1 MKIQGAVVLVAA
13 LAVASG
19 KSVRQLMVRTNFVG
33 EGSNDLAVHLLQS
46 ESKSGENTVFSPLGY
61 NAILAILAE
70 GARGETRN
78 QLAKALNLPEDTYAV
93 RSTYK
98 TVLSSMMEHGLLN
111 QPEFKS
117 WFYVYKNN
125 SVEESY
131 KNVLRDNY
139 LIDIK
144 EVDRYTYPEDDEK
157 EHNDNPVVAVTTEM
171 EQRPEEDSKENSSEE
186 KKEGDKSEEKKEG
199 DKSEEK
205 KNEDKSEESKEDNS
219 SEEKVVD
226 NIAQESVDQKG
237 SDKEQTDKEQEIL
250 TTEVAVTD
258 ETKLEDVNQVVA
270 DDKPNINEID
280 NETAVKNE
288 ALLEQTTKSAEIVD
302 EMTTEAI
309 SENQVDPKA
318 EDARENSKGDRMDLE
333 DIIARSLKSEI
344 RGEKEMVSALS
355 ANRLASL
362 GDGGQKPNSRMI
374 IFNALYFRGNWST
387 PLKSSSNKLPF
398 TTSGGET
405 MVEAMTGEDELETG
419 RIPDL
424 GATALDIPYQ
434 GDKYSMLILLPDE
447 RDGLGEVVK
456 KLSGFSFKNIGQYLS
471 KKPVN
476 LCIPKF
482 RFYTIS
488 KPKDAL
494 LKSGIRDIFGEEA
507 DLSGITGSKSL
518 YLDDLVQL
526 VTLDVD
532 ESHSSNVQLTVGS
545 ISDQTRSADIS
556 TFKANHPFMFV
567 VRDRQENLVVV
578 AGLVQNPT
586 VNRD

>member
-1 MKIQGAVVLVAA
+1 MKIQVVVVLVAS
-13 LAVASG
+13 LAIASG

-46 ESKSGENTVFSPLGY
+46 ESKSGENSVFSPLGY

-78 QLAKALNLPEDTYAV
+78 QLARALNLPEDTYAV

-98 TVLSSMMEHGLLN
+98 TVLSSMTEHGVLN

-144 EVDRYTYPEDDEK
+144 EVDRYTYPEDDEQ
-157 EHNDNPVVAVTTEM
+157 EPNNPVVTTATKM
-171 EQRPEEDSKENSSEE
+171 DQRPQEDSKEDSSEE
-186 KKEGDKSEEKKEG
+186 KKEGDKSEE
-199 DKSEEK
+199 
-205 KNEDKSEESKEDNS
+205 SKEDDS
-219 SEEKVVD
+219 SEEKVTD
-226 NIAQESVDQKG
+226 NIAQESVGQKG
-237 SDKEQTDKEQEIL
+237 GDNEQNIDEDQERV

-258 ETKLEDVNQVVA
+258 ENKKEDGNQEV
-270 DDKPNINEID
+270 DDKPDLNEVD
-280 NETAVKNE
+280 DETAAKNA
-288 ALLEQTTKSAEIVD
+288 ALMEPTTKPAEIVD

-318 EDARENSKGDRMDLE
+318 EDAQENSKGDRMDLE

-344 RGEKEMVSALS
+344 KGEREMVSALS

-362 GDGGQKPNSRMI
+362 GDGGLKPNSRMI

-387 PLKSSSNKLPF
+387 PMQSHNEKVSF
-398 TTSGGET
+398 ATAGGEK

-424 GATALDIPYQ
+424 GATALDLPYQ
-434 GDKYSMLILLPDE
+434 GDKYSMLILLPDD
-447 RDGLGEVVK
+447 RDGLGELVK
-456 KLSGFSFKNIGQYLS
+456 RLSGFSFKNIGQYLS
-471 KKPVN
+471 KKSVN
-476 LCIPKF
+476 VCIPKF

-494 LKSGIRDIFGEEA
+494 LKSGIKDIFGEEA
-507 DLSGITGSKSL
+507 DLSGITGSRRL

-532 ESHSSNVQLTVGS
+532 ESHSSNVQLTSGIAS
-545 ISDQTRSADIS
+545 ETRSTGVS

-578 AGLVQNPT
+578 AGLVQNPS